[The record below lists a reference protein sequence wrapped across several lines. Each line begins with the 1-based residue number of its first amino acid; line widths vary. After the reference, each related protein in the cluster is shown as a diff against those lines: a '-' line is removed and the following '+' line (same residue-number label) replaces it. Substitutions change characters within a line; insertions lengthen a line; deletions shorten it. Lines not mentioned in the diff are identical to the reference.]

1 MERHKLVKLYANKLC
16 VKISL
21 NNQYRREI
29 AKKNKY
35 YFLAK
40 KEKKYPNIFKI

>member
-29 AKKNKY
+29 AKKINIIFWQKR
-35 YFLAK
+35 
-40 KEKKYPNIFKI
+40 EKISKHF